1 MNIDPHAYNISIR
14 RGMFDG
20 EDLFEARVK
29 ELPDVTEYA
38 ESYQEAYELA
48 VDTIETAAAAFAEQ
62 RRPFPPA
69 QEPADD
75 FSGRVTLRIPR
86 SLHRALAAAAD
97 EEGVSLNAH
106 LVGVLT
112 YYSGFAAGQR
122 ARISPGSQAEA
133 GEQVPTLPRRGDES
147 GTRAAGA
154 AATHAHAGARERAR

>member
-1 MNIDPHAYNISIR
+1 MTIDPHAYNISVR
-14 RGMFDG
+14 RGVFDG

-29 ELPDVTEYA
+29 ELPDVAEYG
-38 ESYQEAYELA
+38 ETYQEAYELA
-48 VDTIETAAAAFAEQ
+48 VDTIATAATAFAEQ

-86 SLHRALAAAAD
+86 SLHRALAAAAE

-112 YYSGFAAGQR
+112 
-122 ARISPGSQAEA
+122 
-133 GEQVPTLPRRGDES
+133 
-147 GTRAAGA
+147 
-154 AATHAHAGARERAR
+154 

>member
-1 MNIDPHAYNISIR
+1 MIDPHAYNISVR

-29 ELPDVTEYA
+29 ELPDVTEYG
-38 ESYQEAYELA
+38 ETYQEAYELA

-62 RRPFPPA
+62 GRPFPPA
-69 QEPADD
+69 QAPADD

-97 EEGVSLNAH
+97 DEGVSLNAH

-112 YYSGFAAGQR
+112 YYSGFAAATR
-122 ARISPGSQAEA
+122 STTPTTWAA
-133 GEQVPTLPRRGDES
+133 VPKQSTG
-147 GTRAAGA
+147 
-154 AATHAHAGARERAR
+154 